1 MDRRGV
7 TLVELL
13 ITMALM
19 GLLAAIV
26 TKAVTRK
33 TAAAQAVLKS
43 DLRNMA
49 SAQEAYFADHMVYA
63 ETMDEL
69 DFHGSKSVS
78 FELRADATGWAARSS
93 HELDEDYRCALFIGT
108 SVEPYSPAVEEGKIN
123 CTPATGG
130 GGCSGGRHGR
140 D

>member
-26 TKAVTRK
+26 TKAVTGK
-33 TAAAQAVLKS
+33 TVVAQAVLKS

-49 SAQEAYFADHMVYA
+49 AAQEAYFSDHLAYA
-63 ETMDEL
+63 ETVGEL
-69 DFHGSKSVS
+69 GFQASQNVN
-78 FELRADATGWAARSS
+78 FLLRAHATGWSARSS
-93 HELDEDYRCALFIGT
+93 HELNPEYRCALYIGR
-108 SVEPYSPAVEEGKIN
+108 SVEPYSPATEEGKIN
-123 CTPATGG
+123 CMPRPAR
-130 GGCSGGRHGR
+130 GCSGG
-140 D
+140 

>member
-26 TKAVTRK
+26 TKVVTKKAV
-33 TAAAQAVLKS
+33 AAQAVLKS

-49 SAQEAYFADHMVYA
+49 VAQEAYFADHLAYA
-63 ETMDEL
+63 ETIDEL
-69 DFHGSKSVS
+69 EFRASHSVN
-78 FELRADATGWAARSS
+78 FIVRADATGWAARSS
-93 HELDEDYRCALFIGT
+93 HELNPEYRCALHIGR
-108 SVEPYSPAVEEGKIN
+108 SVEPYSPSVEEGKIN
-123 CTPATGG
+123 CMPRPGR
-130 GGCSGGRHGR
+130 GCSRG
-140 D
+140 

>member
-33 TAAAQAVLKS
+33 TAAVQAVLKS
-43 DLRNMA
+43 DLRNLA
-49 SAQEAYFADHMVYA
+49 TAQEAYFSDHLAYA
-63 ETMDEL
+63 ESIDEL
-69 DFHGSKSVS
+69 E
-78 FELRADATGWAARSS
+78 FEASHEVNFSLRADATGWAARSS
-93 HELDEDYRCALFIGT
+93 HELNPEYRCALYLGRG
-108 SVEPYSPAVEEGKIN
+108 VEPYSPSLEEGKIN
-123 CTPATGG
+123 CMPRAGG
-130 GGCSGGRHGR
+130 GGCSGG
-140 D
+140 

>member
-13 ITMALM
+13 VTMALM

-49 SAQEAYFADHMVYA
+49 VAQEAYFSDHLAYA
-63 ETMDEL
+63 ETIDNL
-69 DFHGSKSVS
+69 GFQGSQNVN
-78 FELRADATGWAARSS
+78 FRLRADATGWAARSS
-93 HELDEDYRCALFIGT
+93 HELNPEYRCALYIGR
-108 SVEPYSPAVEEGKIN
+108 SVEPYSPSVEEGKIN
-123 CTPATGG
+123 CMPRPARGCTGG
-130 GGCSGGRHGR
+130 
-140 D
+140 

>member
-43 DLRNMA
+43 DLRNIA
-49 SAQEAYFADHMVYA
+49 VAQEAYFSDHLAYADDI
-63 ETMDEL
+63 DEL
-69 DFHGSKSVS
+69 EFQASQSVDFS
-78 FELRADATGWAARSS
+78 LRADATGWAARSS
-93 HELDEDYRCALFIGT
+93 HELNPEYRCALYIGR
-108 SVEPYSPAVEEGKIN
+108 SVEPYSPSVEEGKIN
-123 CTPATGG
+123 CMPRPGG
-130 GGCSGGRHGR
+130 GGCSGG
-140 D
+140 

>member
-19 GLLAAIV
+19 AILAAIV

-49 SAQEAYFADHMVYA
+49 TAQEAYFSDHFVYA
-63 ETMDEL
+63 ETTDQL
-69 DFHGSKSVS
+69 DFQASRSVS
-78 FELRADATGWAARSS
+78 VELRADATAWAARAS
-93 HELDEDYRCALFIGT
+93 HELNPDYKCALFVGESI
-108 SVEPYSPAVEEGKIN
+108 EPFSPSVEEGKIN
-123 CTPATGG
+123 CTPGAGG
-130 GGCSGGRHGR
+130 SGCSGG
-140 D
+140 

>member
-26 TKAVTRK
+26 TKSVTRK
-33 TAAAQAVLKS
+33 SAAAQAVLKS

-49 SAQEAYFADHMVYA
+49 AAQEAYFSDHFSYA
-63 ETMDEL
+63 PSLDEL
-69 DFHGSKSVS
+69 DFQGSKSVS
-78 FELRADATGWAARSS
+78 FEMGGDATGWAARSN
-93 HELDEDYRCALFIGT
+93 HELNPDYSCALYMGE
-108 SVEPYSPAVEEGKIN
+108 SVEPFSPATEEGKIR
-123 CTPATGG
+123 CTPNVGG
-130 GGCSGGRHGR
+130 GGCSGR
-140 D
+140 